1 MKILFISM
9 PSIHAVRWIENLSES
24 GHELYWFDVLGKGKL
39 PTQISI
45 QQITEWKKR
54 KLPYIKGEHF
64 LRQKFPTIYNRLHSF
79 LEVTANEK
87 LVQILS
93 ELQPDLVH
101 SFEMQSCSYPILE
114 TMQKNPSLKWLYS
127 CWGSDL
133 YRFKEQSS
141 HVPKIKAVLERINY
155 LHTDCNRDYLLAK
168 SLGFTGIHSGVIPGG
183 GGFRLEQ
190 FLPFVQPISTRKLI
204 LVKGYHHHV
213 GRGLHIV
220 QALERI
226 QNDLAKKGYEIV
238 VFGAHPIVINYI
250 ASKALPYKVYDRHAL
265 QHEAL
270 LQLMGQALLYI
281 GNSISDGMPNTLLE
295 AISMGAFP
303 IQSNPGGVTAEII
316 DNGKNGFLIED
327 PNDVEALSDLLLQA
341 LQHPDLIVEAFK
353 INQNLAK
360 ERLDYNINQQKI
372 VALYQQIENEVC
384 E

>member
-9 PSIHAVRWIENLSES
+9 PSLHAVRWIENLSES

-39 PTQISI
+39 ETKIDI
-45 QQITEWKKR
+45 QQIIDWKKR
-54 KLPYIKGEHF
+54 KVPYIKGEYF
-64 LRQKFPTIYNRLHSF
+64 LQRKFPVFYTTLQPF

-87 LVQILS
+87 LAKILN
-93 ELQPDLVH
+93 EIQPDLVH
-101 SFEMQSCSYPILE
+101 SFEMQSCSYPILS
-114 TMQKNPSLKWLYS
+114 TLQKYPHLKWLYS

-141 HVPKIKAVLERINY
+141 HVPRIKAVLERINY

-168 SLGFTGIHSGVIPGG
+168 SLGFTGLHSGVIPGG
-183 GGFRLEQ
+183 GGFRLDQ
-190 FLPFVQPISTRKLI
+190 FLPFVQPIFTRKLI

-220 QALERI
+220 QALELI
-226 QNDLAKKGYEIV
+226 QNEVAKNGYEVV

-250 ASKALPYKVYDRHAL
+250 ASKALPYRVYDRHAL

-270 LQLMGQALLYI
+270 LQLMGKALLYV

-327 PNDVEALSDLLLQA
+327 PNDIKALSVLLLRA
-341 LQHPDLIVEAFK
+341 LQQPELIVEAFE
-353 INQNLAK
+353 INQELAK
-360 ERLDYNINQQKI
+360 ERLDYTTNQQKI
-372 VALYQQIENEVC
+372 LALYQQIENEVC